1 VRRFT
6 ITRVT
11 TVTALCGVAG
21 AILLAPFT
29 AIAQENA
36 GGLLMKLRLGERF
49 VQRET
54 ESPDVAFDGTTTQL
68 ITDLDLS
75 LRSETRT
82 QMVELT
88 FGTGYRFFEGP
99 TTDGLEQNFVDPTLR
114 LTYKQVAARSSLQT
128 SLTAMQVDLADVS
141 PFTLSDAPDG
151 GLVRDFSQLTDGG
164 TRTAL
169 SFGGTYTWRDDA
181 PFGIS
186 VDFDVSNIAY
196 RDLPSGSTLD
206 DSLALALR
214 PSARFDLSPVLQANL
229 GLRYTTTDFAT
240 APDVTRYGIDASAS
254 LAQPNGSI
262 DLRFSSSDGDGG
274 VQNTLGLSRTYELPR
289 TTARFGLGLS
299 QAAESDVYVTGSA
312 SLKHD
317 FAADSAFGS
326 LTATANR
333 DVAIDGRS
341 NEEILTSLSL
351 STDYAITPVAR
362 LLLSA
367 DVGQAEEARTGTT
380 VDQSALNLSL
390 RYDLSDAW
398 QATAGL
404 RTTHRDPSDIAPTT
418 RTTLSLGVSR
428 SFEARP

>member
-169 SFGGTYTWRDDA
+169 SFGGTASMPVPASRSPTAVSTCALAALTAMAVCKTRWGCRGPMSCPA
-181 PFGIS
+181 PPR
-186 VDFDVSNIAY
+186 A
-196 RDLPSGSTLD
+196 
-206 DSLALALR
+206 LALACR
-214 PSARFDLSPVLQANL
+214 RRCHCAMTSAMHGKRPQACARPTATHPTSPRRQEQPCPSASPAALRHGPKGDVL
-229 GLRYTTTDFAT
+229 
-240 APDVTRYGIDASAS
+240 VS
-254 LAQPNGSI
+254 
-262 DLRFSSSDGDGG
+262 DLR
-274 VQNTLGLSRTYELPR
+274 TKW
-289 TTARFGLGLS
+289 A
-299 QAAESDVYVTGSA
+299 
-312 SLKHD
+312 
-317 FAADSAFGS
+317 FAAF
-326 LTATANR
+326 
-333 DVAIDGRS
+333 
-341 NEEILTSLSL
+341 
-351 STDYAITPVAR
+351 AR
-362 LLLSA
+362 MA
-367 DVGQAEEARTGTT
+367 
-380 VDQSALNLSL
+380 AL
-390 RYDLSDAW
+390 
-398 QATAGL
+398 
-404 RTTHRDPSDIAPTT
+404 
-418 RTTLSLGVSR
+418 
-428 SFEARP
+428 